1 MDSASPWLSNNPLTS
16 LPTPS
21 PIPMSLALRA
31 GGREGVG
38 SLSTD
43 HQDWR
48 SKRPLS
54 WGGHPCSPGAFSPQG
69 SPTGKSLSEGNQPGS
84 AGRWGGEAASAV
96 DAGLWATET
105 PRGSRPPPSTRTPP
119 PPPSLPRRNP
129 LPPGPRGGSGSPG
142 RGRGGGGRSE
152 RTPS

>member
-54 WGGHPCSPGAFSPQG
+54 WGGHPCSPGAFYPQG

-84 AGRWGGEAASAV
+84 AGR
-96 DAGLWATET
+96 
-105 PRGSRPPPSTRTPP
+105 
-119 PPPSLPRRNP
+119 
-129 LPPGPRGGSGSPG
+129 RGGLGRRRWALGYRDASGFKASTLHPAPAPAAF
-142 RGRGGGGRSE
+142 
-152 RTPS
+152 TPA